1 MAISTYK
8 TFLMIGDGGSWSKLI
23 DIKEFP
29 DLGGVPEMLD
39 TTTMSD
45 GARTYILGIQET
57 EANLGGR
64 YANPSCERKLCR
76 VYRVWY
82 WQRK

>member
-8 TFLMIGDGGSWSKLI
+8 TFLMKGTDTGSGISYSKLI

-29 DLGGVPEMLD
+29 DLGGIPEMLD

-45 GARTYILGIQET
+45 SARTYILGI
-57 EANLGGR
+57 
-64 YANPSCERKLCR
+64 
-76 VYRVWY
+76 
-82 WQRK
+82 